1 MARECIFRDLEA
13 QGLKISP
20 NHGGGK
26 GEGELQDVTGLPK
39 KTLDTSLD
47 VYVTFTA
54 NDSDKFCDEK
64 DTTELNI
71 WKYVYTE
78 TNDISQKTSFRGMS
92 LLKKNLDFKKHV

>member
-20 NHGGGK
+20 NH
-26 GEGELQDVTGLPK
+26 GELQDVTGLPK

-71 WKYVYTE
+71 WKYVYIE